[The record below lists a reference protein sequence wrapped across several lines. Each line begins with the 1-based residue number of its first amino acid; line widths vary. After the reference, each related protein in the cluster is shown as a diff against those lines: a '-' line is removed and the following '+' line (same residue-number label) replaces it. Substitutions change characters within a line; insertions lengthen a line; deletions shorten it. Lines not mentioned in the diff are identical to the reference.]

1 MSTIAQKIT
10 YLNET
15 KQLLKQSLNDLGA
28 KITDEDTFR
37 SYIDKINQLAEEF
50 PQDET
55 EEA

>member
-1 MSTIAQKIT
+1 MSTIAKKIT

-37 SYIDKINQLAEEF
+37 SYAQKINDIYEN
-50 PQDET
+50 
-55 EEA
+55 

>member
-15 KQLLKQSLNDLGA
+15 KQLLKQSLNNLGA

-37 SYIDKINQLAEEF
+37 SYVDKINQLAEEF
-50 PQDET
+50 PQDEI
-55 EEA
+55 EGA

>member
-1 MSTIAQKIT
+1 MSTIAQKIE

-15 KQLLKQSLNDLGA
+15 KQLLKEALNDLGA

-37 SYIDKINQLAEEF
+37 SYAEKINQLAEEL
-50 PQDET
+50 PQEE

>member
-15 KQLLKQSLNDLGA
+15 KQLLKQSLNDLGV

-37 SYIDKINQLAEEF
+37 SYVDKINQLAEEF